1 MQAAH
6 RLSGSDDYVADFNA
20 IATHLDP
27 KEPRYIIHKLQDP
40 SRHAFISYVPDGAH
54 VRKKMLYASSANTI
68 QRQLGGSERFP
79 DNIFWTDVSE
89 VSAEGW
95 KEHQNHTS
103 AAHPITSEEAAEQAA
118 ADEMLLSGDSA
129 STSARRSHV
138 ESRLSTPLAAAE
150 QHGEVLDAALTQ
162 LSVPSGT
169 PWVRVLR
176 INDGEKVYVHSEHN
190 GAHNVVE
197 LIDSSAPQYT
207 LVDHD
212 GSGKVHFVYTC
223 PSGSSLRQ
231 KMLYSFKKQPAAR
244 ALGSLIDITT
254 VVSNPRPMMTLFF

>member
-6 RLSGSDDYVADFNA
+6 RLSGSEDYVADFNA

-79 DNIFWTDVSE
+79 HTVFWTDVSE
-89 VSAEGW
+89 VSADGW

-103 AAHPITSEEAAEQAA
+103 AAHPITSEEAAERDA
-118 ADEMLLSGDSA
+118 ADELLLSGDSA

-138 ESRLSTPLAAAE
+138 ESRRSTPLAAE
-150 QHGEVLDAALTQ
+150 QPGDVLDTAFTQ

-169 PWVRVLR
+169 PWARVLR
-176 INDGEKVYVHSEHN
+176 INDGEKVYVHSEHD

-197 LIDSSAPQYT
+197 LIDSTAPQYT

-231 KMLYSFKKQPAAR
+231 KMLYSFKKEPTAR
-244 ALGSLIDITT
+244 ALRSLIDISN
-254 VVSNPRPMMTLFF
+254 VVSMMTLFF